1 MAAEWKGMEWNGMDS
16 NANAARYSPDFLLLC
31 CHLLVVI
38 VSFGWVGLLRPPVSP
53 APPSLSSLTF
63 FALFLSSLLL
73 FWLKPNLIC
82 YSHGLSL
89 FFYIYFWIV
98 DVGVYCRFRCCLM
111 F

>member
-16 NANAARYSPDFLLLC
+16 NANAARYSPDFLLFC

-63 FALFLSSLLL
+63 LPCSLA
-73 FWLKPNLIC
+73 
-82 YSHGLSL
+82 
-89 FFYIYFWIV
+89 
-98 DVGVYCRFRCCLM
+98 RFCC
-111 F
+111 FGYNQI